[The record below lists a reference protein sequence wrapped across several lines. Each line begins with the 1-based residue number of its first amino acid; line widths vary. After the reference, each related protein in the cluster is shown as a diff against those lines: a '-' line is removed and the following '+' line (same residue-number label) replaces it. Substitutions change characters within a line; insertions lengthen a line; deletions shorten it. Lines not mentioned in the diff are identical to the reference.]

1 MKKNVLI
8 LGGSS
13 SIGLASIKIFLSNN
27 WEVHAHFNSNNNGLK
42 KLKLNNEKMLHLY
55 KCNFTKESEIKK
67 FINKISKKKICSIVN
82 LIGYID
88 NINYQNS
95 NLKSL
100 IKSLAI
106 NAIIPIMIEKKLLPY
121 MIKIKF
127 GRILNASSI
136 GVKYGG
142 SEFTYNYSFAKH
154 ALEYIPSY
162 LRKLTSKNILTNI
175 LRIGFVKSKVHS
187 MIKGKNIKK
196 RISLIPMKRQAVPNE
211 IAKTVY
217 NLSSE
222 HNTYIGNEVVTI
234 SGGE

>member
-13 SIGLASIKIFLSNN
+13 AIGMASIKIFLDNG
-27 WEVHAHFNSNNNGLK
+27 WEVHAHYNKNNNELK
-42 KLKLNNEKMLHLY
+42 KLSLNNKMLILH
-55 KCNFTKESEIKK
+55 KCNFASLNE
-67 FINKISKKKICSIVN
+67 INKFTKKIYKKKICSIVN

-95 NLKSL
+95 D
-100 IKSLAI
+100 IKSLVKSLTI
-106 NAIIPIMIEKKLLPY
+106 NTIVPIMIEKKILPY

-162 LRKLTSKNILTNI
+162 LKKLTSKNILTNI
-175 LRIGFVKSKVHS
+175 LRIGFVKSKVHK

-196 RISLIPMKRQAVPNE
+196 RINLIPMKRQAMPSE
-211 IAKTVY
+211 IAKTIF

-222 HNTYIGNEVVTI
+222 HNTYIGNEIVTVV
-234 SGGE
+234 GGE